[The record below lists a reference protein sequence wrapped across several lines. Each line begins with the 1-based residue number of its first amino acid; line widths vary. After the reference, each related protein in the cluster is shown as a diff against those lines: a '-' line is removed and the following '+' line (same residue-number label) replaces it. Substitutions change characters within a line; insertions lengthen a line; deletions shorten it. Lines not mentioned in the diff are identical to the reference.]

1 MGFGAPGSCSDS
13 RHTEEARPLGVK
25 SQASEEGGIRRRGLL
40 LRKSRGCGGGRA
52 EKNDGITTLP
62 LRPSR
67 DHRDEGALTA
77 LGLSS
82 VCEVPGV

>member
-1 MGFGAPGSCSDS
+1 MPDTEKRPGPSVLSP
-13 RHTEEARPLGVK
+13 RPRKKVGLGDGVC
-25 SQASEEGGIRRRGLL
+25 GRGQ
-40 LRKSRGCGGGRA
+40 A

-62 LRPSR
+62 LPPSR

-82 VCEVPGV
+82 LCEVPGV